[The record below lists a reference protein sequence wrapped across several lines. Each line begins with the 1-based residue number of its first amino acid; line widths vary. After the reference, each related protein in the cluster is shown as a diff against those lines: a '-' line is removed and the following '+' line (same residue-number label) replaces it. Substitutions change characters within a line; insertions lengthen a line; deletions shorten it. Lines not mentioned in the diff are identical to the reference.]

1 VSAPEQDA
9 PAIVADYLP
18 IDGLERGRSHRFWIT
33 LVADGA
39 GRPLRVPVLVAR
51 GTGDGPI
58 VGITAAVH
66 GNELNGIPTIHRL
79 FRDIEPGELSGTVV
93 AVPIV
98 NMPGYLLQQREFNDG
113 SDLNR
118 CMPGREDGT
127 SSEVYAHRFLT
138 RIVRSFDYLID
149 LHTASFG
156 RVNSLYVR
164 ADMTSPV
171 TTTLARLIRP
181 QIIVHNTGADG
192 TLRSAAAELG
202 IHAITVEVGDPQR
215 FQRGLIRTSRLG
227 IQSVLEHLGMQP
239 PSAPDDE
246 EDDEDDIDTIECS
259 HSYWIYTDSGGV
271 LDSFS
276 PVASRVEAGQRLAVL
291 TDAFGA
297 VLRVYEAPE
306 AGVIVGRSSNPVAQ
320 TGSRVVHLGVVGP
333 PRSDLPDL

>member
-1 VSAPEQDA
+1 MSQPERDA
-9 PAIVADYLP
+9 PALAADYLP

-33 LVADGA
+33 LVSDGA
-39 GRPLRVPVLVAR
+39 GRPVRVPVLVAR
-51 GTGDGPI
+51 GAGDGPI

-79 FRDIEPGELSGTVV
+79 FRDIEPETLSGTVV

-118 CMPGREDGT
+118 SMPGREDG
-127 SSEVYAHRFLT
+127 SGSEVYAHRFLT

-156 RVNSLYVR
+156 RLNSLYVR
-164 ADMTSPV
+164 ADMTDPV
-171 TTTLARLIRP
+171 TANLARLIQP

-192 TLRSAAAELG
+192 TLRSAAAEVG

-215 FQRGLIRTSRLG
+215 FQRGLIRSSRLG
-227 IQSVLEHLGMQP
+227 IEAVLEYLDMAP
-239 PSAPDDE
+239 PSQDDGTPEDE
-246 EDDEDDIDTIECS
+246 EETVECS
-259 HSYWIYTDSGGV
+259 HSYWMYTDSGGV
-271 LDSFS
+271 LDAF
-276 PVASRVEAGQRLAVL
+276 PRVAAQVKSGDRLAVL
-291 TDAFGA
+291 TDAFGD

-306 AGVIVGRSSNPVAQ
+306 DGIIIGRSSNPVAQ
-320 TGSRVVHLGVVGP
+320 TGSRIVHMGVVGP
-333 PRSDLPDL
+333 PREDLPDL